1 MVSTFIFLYMQ
12 QSSCM
17 LVVAPP
23 DGDRRHELRFK
34 VERPCRVYPA
44 ADAGQQKVDGVIE
57 DISRTGIRI
66 FLPGSR
72 TSRRSLKVGDAA
84 LIVLELPQSKK
95 YAPRCLECA
104 GRVVR
109 VGNALADGSSFA
121 FEIERVRVRSNG
133 KRKCDQS
140 LELLEMNPSTRTQ

>member
-1 MVSTFIFLYMQ
+1 
-12 QSSCM
+12 M
-17 LVVAPP
+17 LVVVPP
-23 DGDRRHELRFK
+23 DGDRRRELRFK

-44 ADAGQQKVDGVIE
+44 DAGLQKVDGVIE

-66 FLPGSR
+66 FLPDSR
-72 TSRRSLKVGDAA
+72 MSQRWPKVGDAA
-84 LIVLELPQSKK
+84 LIVLDLPQSKK

-109 VGNALADGSSFA
+109 VGNALADWSSFA

-133 KRKCDQS
+133 KRKCDKS
-140 LELLEMNPSTRTQ
+140 VELLEMNPTARTQ

>member
-1 MVSTFIFLYMQ
+1 MQ

-44 ADAGQQKVDGVIE
+44 DAGLQEVDGVIE

-66 FLPGSR
+66 FLPDSR
-72 TSRRSLKVGDAA
+72 TRRRWLKVGDAA
-84 LIVLELPQSKK
+84 LIVLDLPQSKK

-109 VGNALADGSSFA
+109 VGNALADWSSFA

-133 KRKCDQS
+133 KRKCDKS
-140 LELLEMNPSTRTQ
+140 VELLEMNPVARTQ